1 MPINCFS
8 EILKGLFD
16 ADGNRKKDVTDD
28 AVKKFSKLNNLHEEA
43 LKGKNNLTPEEERKI
58 ATNVALDYHKDITNR
73 LNKIIREVNSKK
85 REGEPKIS
93 EVVGT
98 HENAKNGVTK
108 IVKEYS
114 KKIKTEQNALQKP
127 STGEVLQRQQSGNGE
142 QGGER
147 RRVESSVKGETTST
161 ESKPTEKTTKTK
173 QSGGSGGIDAT
184 SKNEVNGGEGIGIT
198 HADTEA
204 LRKAHGLGEYEKI
217 PQEEQDWIN
226 EATQRIK
233 DGELPKVLSK
243 LKAGDNISEVEQ
255 KMIGQHIANLNEEV
269 TKNPTNENIAKF
281 KEAVELSDKAGSASG
296 RALRARQGTFLA
308 DESLGSQFVKEM
320 ESLGVPELTEAEKQK
335 VMDEYKEMSEVK
347 QKLAEAELRIKDLE
361 TEAKAKEE
369 LDSQRKATKPSGQ
382 KKSKEDFVK
391 ERASLKDEL
400 KAAKEKHDKWLK
412 DNGISQSGASPFV
425 LTTDMAKVIAKIVK
439 SHAEETVSKFE
450 DLVNNVYEEVK
461 DVLEGISKKDIID
474 VMAGRYNE
482 KKKTSDEVNAEI
494 LDYKKEADLLKRL
507 EAARLNQTINP
518 TKDRAAKSRRVQELQ
533 DKIKEIRERNNDNT
547 PIEKT
552 DSQRIAEK
560 RKSLLK
566 KIEDLQ
572 KDVKAGKFEKVKPKE
587 PVILDKKTQALQ
599 DRVIELEE
607 QQAIRRA
614 KQDYEKMNKFEKS
627 MDTFWQVAGFRRLV
641 NAAVDFSVMFRQA
654 RDITLNPFKYV
665 RMEDGKITQGSAT
678 KAWVNTF
685 NATASVK
692 WFKRFQYNL
701 EKSDL
706 GRSFMHFGG
715 VFSNPT
721 EVKMEKR
728 EEEFSNSLLSRI
740 NQKIESGNNE
750 GLKKVAHIAD
760 RIWFSERA
768 AAAALNTIRIEEY
781 KRGVEG
787 LARQGKTMENSP
799 QEYKDLV
806 KWTMNITG
814 RGNMVGV
821 LEDSHA
827 GRLIANRTYF
837 GARLMAAKINMLNPA
852 TYVKMQNSVRVRA
865 LKDMAGSTAGFL
877 LLAAA
882 GKAAGGTVSTDW
894 DDPDFLQLR
903 FGKNVYDLTGG
914 SVAYVRTFLRFMTAI
929 VKQGQHPASKAAN
942 SYSEFAGKS
951 MAKSLFVNKLSPNNS
966 YLYHAWNQKS
976 GNYDEHGKLKPFDPT
991 EIAKIYPLYVDGTVQ
1006 AFKEGGMTEALTML
1020 VPDLFGVGSQQ
1031 YEKKDKKKTG
1041 TVQRSQAK

>member
-1 MPINCFS
+1 MPIKCFTLLGNDKLSKEFERLKKASKKELS
-8 EILKGLFD
+8 EHD
-16 ADGNRKKDVTDD
+16 E
-28 AVKKFSKLNNLHEEA
+28 VKL
-43 LKGKNNLTPEEERKI
+43 
-58 ATNVALDYHKDITNR
+58 ATIVALNFHKDIVKR
-73 LNKIIREVNSKK
+73 LNEVRE
-85 REGEPKIS
+85 
-93 EVVGT
+93 
-98 HENAKNGVTK
+98 AAGVT
-108 IVKEYS
+108 E
-114 KKIKTEQNALQKP
+114 KIKLDNSLLKNISKQLKENQNAIQKP
-127 STGEVLQRQQSGNGE
+127 STGEVLQRQQEGIGE

-147 RRVESSVKGETTST
+147 RRVESSVKGKSSAT
-161 ESKPTEKTTKTK
+161 ESKPTEAKKGGGGDGIDTTK
-173 QSGGSGGIDAT
+173 
-184 SKNEVNGGEGIGIT
+184 KNEGNGDEGIGIT

-226 EATQRIK
+226 EANERIK
-233 DGELPKVLSK
+233 NGELPKVLSK
-243 LKAGDNISEVEQ
+243 LKSGENISEVEQ
-255 KMIGQHIANLNEEV
+255 KMIGQHIANLDAEV
-269 TKNPTNENIAKF
+269 TKNPTNENISKF
-281 KEAVELSDKAGSASG
+281 KEAVELSDKAGSATG
-296 RALRARQGTFLA
+296 RALRARQGNFLA
-308 DESLGSQFVKEM
+308 DESLGSQFIKEM
-320 ESLGVPELTEAEKQK
+320 ESLGLKEPSELTEAERQK

-347 QKLAEAELRIKDLE
+347 QKLADAELRIKDLE
-361 TEAKAKEE
+361 AEAKAKEA
-369 LDSQRKATKPSGQ
+369 LDNQRKSIKQGSQ

-412 DNGISQSGASPFV
+412 DNGISQAGASPFV

-482 KKKTSDEVNAEI
+482 KKKTNEEVAAEI
-494 LDYKKEADLLKRL
+494 LDYKKEADLLNRL

-533 DKIKEIRERNNDNT
+533 DKIKEIRERNKDNT
-547 PIEKT
+547 PIEKS
-552 DSQRIAEK
+552 DSQKLAEK

-572 KDVKAGKFEKVKPKE
+572 KDVKEGKFEKVKPKE
-587 PVILDKKTQALQ
+587 PILLDKKTQALQ
-599 DRVIELEE
+599 DRIIELEE

-627 MDTFWQVAGFRRLV
+627 MDTFWQIAGFRRLV

-665 RMEDGKITQGSAT
+665 RIEDGKVTQGSAI

-692 WFKRFQYNL
+692 WFKRFQYNI

-740 NQKIESGNNE
+740 NQKIENGSNKT
-750 GLKKVAHIAD
+750 LKKVAHVAD

-781 KRGVEG
+781 SRGVKE
-787 LARQGKTMENSP
+787 LQRQGKTMENSP
-799 QEYKDLV
+799 EEYKDLV

-814 RGNMVGV
+814 RGNMIGV

-852 TYVKMQNSVRVRA
+852 TYIKMQNSVRVRA

-882 GKAAGGTVSTDW
+882 GRAAGGTVSTDW
-894 DDPDFLQLR
+894 DEPDFLQLR

-929 VKQGQHPASKAAN
+929 AKQSQHPASKAAN

-951 MAKSLFVNKLSPNNS
+951 MAKSLFVNKLSPNNA

-976 GNYDEHGKLKPFDPT
+976 GEYDERGKLKPFDPA

-1006 AFKEGGMTEALTML
+1006 AFKEGGMSEALTIL
-1020 VPDLFGVGSQQ
+1020 LPDMFGVGSQQ
-1031 YEKKDKKKTG
+1031 YEKKKQHK
-1041 TVQRSQAK
+1041 